1 MLLRR
6 ADAALYQAKRN
17 GRDSFVCDTTH
28 ADDAIEAISDE
39 VTVNAAEAADA
50 AEGSGGLGRARRDR

>member
-1 MLLRR
+1 
-6 ADAALYQAKRN
+6 LYQAKRN

-50 AEGSGGLGRARRDR
+50 ADAAEGSGGLRRARRDR